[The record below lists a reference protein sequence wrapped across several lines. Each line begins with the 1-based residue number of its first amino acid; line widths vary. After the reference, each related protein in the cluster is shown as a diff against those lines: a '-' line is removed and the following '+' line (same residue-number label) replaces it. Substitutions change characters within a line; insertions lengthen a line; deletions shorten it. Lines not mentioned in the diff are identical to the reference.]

1 MVFAKFE
8 NGNVVPAPNPV
19 VYNGKVCYYS
29 GMPQHIAEI
38 LTGMG
43 YKAVEYEPYPEV
55 EEGEENLKYYIAVPF
70 EEDNR
75 IVYKWVEETPPE
87 EPINRT
93 IEQRIE
99 ELEADMTALNNAV
112 QEGLNI

>member
-1 MVFAKFE
+1 MVFAKIE
-8 NGNVVPAPNPV
+8 NGMVVPAPNPV
-19 VYNGKVCYYS
+19 AYNGKVCYYS

-38 LTGMG
+38 LTEMG
-43 YKAVEYEPYPEV
+43 YKAVEYEPYPEA
-55 EEGEENLKYYIAVPF
+55 EEGEETSKYYVSVPF

-87 EPINRT
+87 EPITRT

-112 QEGLNI
+112 QEGLSI

>member
-8 NGNVVPAPNPV
+8 NGMVVPAPNPV

-38 LTGMG
+38 LTEMG

-55 EEGEENLKYYIAVPF
+55 EEGEENLKYYVSVPF
-70 EEDNR
+70 EEDDR
-75 IVYKWVEETPPE
+75 IVHKWVEETPPE
-87 EPINRT
+87 EPSEKT
-93 IEQRIE
+93 IERRVE
-99 ELEADMTALNNAV
+99 ELEADIVALNNAV
-112 QEGLNI
+112 QEGLSI